1 MQDLFL
7 DNRPTFATLNLSE
20 HEGKAFHLPYLS
32 ESLVI

>member
-20 HEGKAFHLPYLS
+20 HEGNAFHLPYL
-32 ESLVI
+32 LNL